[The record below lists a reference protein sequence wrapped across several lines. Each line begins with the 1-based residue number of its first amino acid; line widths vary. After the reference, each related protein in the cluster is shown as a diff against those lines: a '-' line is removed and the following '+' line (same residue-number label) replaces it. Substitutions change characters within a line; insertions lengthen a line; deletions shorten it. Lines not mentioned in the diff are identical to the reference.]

1 VGIQKELK
9 GRNEELPKERRMPI
23 RIGIHLGDIIEEEGK
38 IYGDG
43 VNVAALLDSLAD
55 GGGICVS
62 RSAHDQVKNKLD
74 VGYQDLGQH
83 GVETIAEPVRV
94 YRVVLEPDPKWKM
107 IGKTWSRMKR
117 WQKVALTIG
126 IALFQV
132 GGGLVVKKYFDRP
145 PSPPVSTASVQKAA
159 LPFPDKPSIAVLPF
173 ENMTGDPKQEYF
185 ADGFT
190 EQIIT
195 SLSKISSLFVISRN
209 STFTYKG
216 KPVKVQQVSEELG
229 VRYVLEGSV
238 QKISSRIR
246 INVQLI
252 DAISGRHLWAESYDR
267 DLKDIFG
274 LQDEVILKITSAMSV
289 NLTAGEQARAWA
301 EGTKSLEAY
310 LKFMQ
315 GREYLRGNRE
325 SNALARRL
333 AEETIA
339 LDPKYANAYALL
351 GATHWKDVYL
361 GTSRPKESIAKAIEL
376 TQKALA
382 MNGSLADARSRLGVL
397 YSWSGRYD
405 EGIGHESGKDRPV
418 PFSADRPPETV
429 HRVVVHHPHRLHVGV
444 ADGAADEAETAPLQI
459 PAQGVRYRRADRYL
473 LHAAPTVLD
482 RPAFHEAPLI
492 GIESAELFLHF
503 QKCTCIGYGRC
514 HLQAIADDAG
524 VGQEFRHRSFVE
536 TGHFFGVEAAKGGAI
551 GHPFAQDGDPGEPG
565 LGTFQDQEFEQ
576 EPVVVDRHAPFLVMV
591 GLVEWIAAG
600 PGAAVTRCSAIHR
613 FLPVPGGSTPRP
625 ADYYATSGAWGEFPS
640 RSDARNSARRFSI
653 SSPLT
658 PVSVLRI
665 RIRGS
670 GTLRPLGSR
679 GSRGYR
685 QGLSPVPSRC
695 RRGSCTPGSGL

>member
-1 VGIQKELK
+1 LSAEKYKRKLAAVLSASAVEYGYLMGEDEAATLQTLKGHRQVMCSLVEKHQGRVVDTRGDNLLAVFASVVDALECAVGIQKELK

-405 EGIGHESGKDRPV
+405 EGI
-418 PFSADRPPETV
+418 A
-429 HRVVVHHPHRLHVGV
+429 
-444 ADGAADEAETAPLQI
+444 EAERGVELDPNSGDANFYLAMVLRYAGKSKEAIPVIRKALRLEPMAPDIYVQNL
-459 PAQGVRYRRADRYL
+459 AL
-473 LHAAPTVLD
+473 LY
-482 RPAFHEAPLI
+482 
-492 GIESAELFLHF
+492 F
-503 QKCTCIGYGRC
+503 QTGDCRE
-514 HLQAIADDAG
+514 AIAACEKGLKRQPDDLNSHVIMAAVYG
-524 VGQEFRHRSFVE
+524 SCGREAEARK
-536 TGHFFGVEAAKGGAI
+536 EAA
-551 GHPFAQDGDPGEPG
+551 E
-565 LGTFQDQEFEQ
+565 
-576 EPVVVDRHAPFLVMV
+576 
-591 GLVEWIAAG
+591 
-600 PGAAVTRCSAIHR
+600 
-613 FLPVPGGSTPRP
+613 
-625 ADYYATSGAWGEFPS
+625 
-640 RSDARNSARRFSI
+640 
-653 SSPLT
+653 
-658 PVSVLRI
+658 VLRI
-665 RIRGS
+665 NPKFTVESYAAILPYKNPSDRDR
-670 GTLRPLGSR
+670 TA
-679 GSRGYR
+679 
-685 QGLSPVPSRC
+685 QGLRKAGMP
-695 RRGSCTPGSGL
+695 

>member
-1 VGIQKELK
+1 MSAEKYKRKLAAVLSASAVEYGYLMGEDEAATLQTLKGHRQVMCSLVEKHQGRVVDTRGDNLLAVFASVVDALECAVGIQKELK

-405 EGIGHESGKDRPV
+405 EGI
-418 PFSADRPPETV
+418 A
-429 HRVVVHHPHRLHVGV
+429 
-444 ADGAADEAETAPLQI
+444 EAERGVELDPNSGDANFFLAMVLRYAGKSKEAIPVIRKALRLEPMAPDIYVQNL
-459 PAQGVRYRRADRYL
+459 AL
-473 LHAAPTVLD
+473 LY
-482 RPAFHEAPLI
+482 
-492 GIESAELFLHF
+492 F
-503 QKCTCIGYGRC
+503 QTGDCRE
-514 HLQAIADDAG
+514 AIAACEKGLKRQPDDLNSHVIMAAVYG
-524 VGQEFRHRSFVE
+524 SCGREAEARK
-536 TGHFFGVEAAKGGAI
+536 EAA
-551 GHPFAQDGDPGEPG
+551 E
-565 LGTFQDQEFEQ
+565 
-576 EPVVVDRHAPFLVMV
+576 
-591 GLVEWIAAG
+591 
-600 PGAAVTRCSAIHR
+600 
-613 FLPVPGGSTPRP
+613 
-625 ADYYATSGAWGEFPS
+625 
-640 RSDARNSARRFSI
+640 
-653 SSPLT
+653 
-658 PVSVLRI
+658 VLRI
-665 RIRGS
+665 NPKFTVESYAAILPYKNPSDRDR
-670 GTLRPLGSR
+670 TA
-679 GSRGYR
+679 
-685 QGLSPVPSRC
+685 QGLRKAGMP
-695 RRGSCTPGSGL
+695 

>member
-1 VGIQKELK
+1 MSAEKYKRKLAAVLSASAVEYGYLMGEDEAATLQTLKGHRQVMCSLVEKHQGRVVDTRGDNLLAVFASVVDALECAVGIQKELK

-361 GTSRPKESIAKAIEL
+361 GTSRPKESIAKAIEW

-405 EGIGHESGKDRPV
+405 EGI
-418 PFSADRPPETV
+418 A
-429 HRVVVHHPHRLHVGV
+429 
-444 ADGAADEAETAPLQI
+444 EAERGVELDPNSGDANFFLAMVLRYAGKSKEAIPVIRKALRLEPMAPDIYVQNL
-459 PAQGVRYRRADRYL
+459 AL
-473 LHAAPTVLD
+473 LY
-482 RPAFHEAPLI
+482 
-492 GIESAELFLHF
+492 F
-503 QKCTCIGYGRC
+503 QTGDCRE
-514 HLQAIADDAG
+514 AIAACEKGLKRQPDDLNSHVIMAAVYG
-524 VGQEFRHRSFVE
+524 SCGREKEARK
-536 TGHFFGVEAAKGGAI
+536 EAA
-551 GHPFAQDGDPGEPG
+551 E
-565 LGTFQDQEFEQ
+565 
-576 EPVVVDRHAPFLVMV
+576 
-591 GLVEWIAAG
+591 
-600 PGAAVTRCSAIHR
+600 
-613 FLPVPGGSTPRP
+613 
-625 ADYYATSGAWGEFPS
+625 
-640 RSDARNSARRFSI
+640 
-653 SSPLT
+653 
-658 PVSVLRI
+658 VLRI
-665 RIRGS
+665 NPKFTVESYAAILPYKNPSDRDR
-670 GTLRPLGSR
+670 TA
-679 GSRGYR
+679 
-685 QGLSPVPSRC
+685 QGLRKAGMP
-695 RRGSCTPGSGL
+695 